1 MNRHARSG
9 EQDPAYVR
17 IWWHGALG
25 LSLCVLAAFV
35 TLRAADDART
45 IVEEAQRRTEAT
57 SERYEGLLRVIDAK
71 GKVADK
77 RWMFARLGSHGTSKA
92 LLRFTDP
99 AEVKGVTL
107 LILNHPDRASD
118 QWMWTPALQ
127 RERRIALQDRS
138 TRFFGT
144 DFSFEDLEERD
155 VNQYGYRLLGD
166 QIIDGVACWRIE
178 STPSQKKI
186 SQYTRSEVWIRKD
199 NYALAQVES
208 FVKSDLAR
216 RLKYG
221 DLVQVQGIWTAR
233 KLEMHD
239 LRKNSRTML
248 TLEKL
253 QYNIPLKDEDF
264 TVQSLRNPL

>member
-1 MNRHARSG
+1 MNKVHL
-9 EQDPAYVR
+9 
-17 IWWHGALG
+17 AL
-25 LSLCVLAAFV
+25 VAFV
-35 TLRAADDART
+35 FCLLALSGSPHAADDPRQ
-45 IVEEAQRRTEAT
+45 IVEEAQRRTDAK

-77 RWMFARLGSHGTSKA
+77 RWIFTRLGSHGNSQA
-92 LLRFTDP
+92 VLRFVEP

-107 LILNHPDRASD
+107 LIVNHPDRASD

-166 QIIDGVACWRIE
+166 EVIDGAACWKIE
-178 STPSQKKI
+178 STPSEKKI

-199 NYALAQVES
+199 NYSFAQVES
-208 FVKSDLAR
+208 YIKTEMVR
-216 RLKYG
+216 RLKYS

-239 LRKNSRTML
+239 LRRNSRTL
-248 TLEKL
+248 LALDKL
-253 QYNIPLKDEDF
+253 QYNVPLKEEDF
-264 TVQSLRNPL
+264 TLQALRNPL

>member
-1 MNRHARSG
+1 MNKRASVV
-9 EQDPAYVR
+9 A
-17 IWWHGALG
+17 IFLALG
-25 LSLCVLAAFV
+25 TAFIGA
-35 TLRAADDART
+35 RADDARQ
-45 IVEEAQRRTEAT
+45 IVQEAQRRTEAK

-77 RWMFARLGSHGTSKA
+77 RWNFTRLGSHGSSKA
-92 LLRFTDP
+92 LLRFTEP

-155 VNQYGYRLLGD
+155 VDQYEYRLLGE
-166 QIIDGVACWRIE
+166 QAIDGVACWRIE
-178 STPSQKKI
+178 SIPSQKKI

-199 NYALAQVES
+199 NYAFAQVES
-208 FVKSDLAR
+208 FVKTAVVR
-216 RLKYG
+216 RLNYS

-233 KLEMHD
+233 TLDMHD
-239 LRKNSRTML
+239 LRRNSRTIL

-253 QYNIPLKDEDF
+253 QYNVPLKDDDF
-264 TVQSLRNPL
+264 TVQALRNPL